1 VDASPYLFGDG
12 PIPVSFPD
20 GTVDRLDLIPS
31 LFNHDVRQIRGR
43 KRVLGSKAGQE
54 ARRGEGG
61 GGRRVCRRVYR
72 WIQESD
78 VYPMDADRP
87 VEIRRRVLKVGQQRH
102 PAGHASGLRTRHRGK
117 ETGCEKAD
125 APAFEQRKLL
135 CVDLLESGVLEGTYE
150 RIFSDA
156 FAYRHGLKVAYAAS
170 QLGCT
175 SWTRR
180 PDVPSDEEGAR

>member
-102 PAGHASGLRTRHRGK
+102 PA
-117 ETGCEKAD
+117 
-125 APAFEQRKLL
+125 FEQRKLL

-180 PDVPSDEEGAR
+180 PDVPSDEEGELVV